1 MVCDIIVKKEVPVMK
16 LFKNSK
22 FIFIILSVA
31 VLVANIVPVIIFRD
45 SIGIT
50 VYSIPSLV
58 IAFCSLIY
66 AIIAIILREHFN
78 LFFLNLYIIAK
89 IFNKDWNKTDEYRK
103 EFMRFAFVYCAAI
116 PTLIT
121 ISLLVDNMYAG
132 IIRPL
137 DVCIVRDVVI
147 IVMGLLPPFVK
158 NLKARKQQK
167 VKDESDKRE
176 QERRESMGEWK

>member
-1 MVCDIIVKKEVPVMK
+1 MK

-58 IAFCSLIY
+58 FAFCSLIY
-66 AIIAIILREHFN
+66 AIIAIVLREHFN

-103 EFMRFAFVYCAAI
+103 EFMRFAFVYCATI
-116 PTLIT
+116 PMFVT
-121 ISLLVDNMYAG
+121 ISLFVDNMYAG

-137 DVCIVRDVVI
+137 DVCIVRDTVI
-147 IVMGLLPPFVK
+147 IFLGLLPRFVQNIK
-158 NLKARKQQK
+158 FRKQQHL
-167 VKDESDKRE
+167 KDESDRRE